1 MTNGEVLDYLE
12 GVAPTRYAES
22 YDNVGL
28 LIGDVNTEV
37 TGVCCCLDITHSV
50 IKEAVTKGAN
60 LIVTHHPVIF
70 DPLKNI
76 PHWSPVAELVKK
88 DVAVIAMHTNFDIAE
103 GGVNDT
109 LIELLEWT
117 CFRDGGGALEVT
129 AGDGKGFGAVC
140 EIPLGF
146 TPQTLAEYCKKKL
159 DLGGVRYS
167 RIKRPINR
175 IAVCCGGG
183 IDRNV
188 MRLARERGCDAII
201 SGDIKHNFWIEAENC
216 GLTLIDAGHFGT
228 EKAAAHR
235 LAKIIT
241 EKFSS
246 VPVFSAEC
254 EADPCVYG

>member
-1 MTNGEVLDYLE
+1 MTVGEVLDYLE
-12 GVAPTRYAES
+12 GIAPTRYAES

-28 LIGDVNTEV
+28 LIGSGKTEV
-37 TGVCCCLDITHSV
+37 TGVCCCLDITHFV
-50 IKEAVTKGAN
+50 IKETVAKGAN

-76 PHWSPVAELVKK
+76 PDWSPVTELVKK
-88 DVAVIAMHTNFDIAE
+88 DVTVIAMHTNFDIAD

-117 CFRDGGGALEVT
+117 KITDGVLEVT
-129 AGDGKGFGAVC
+129 QSDGRGFGAVC

-254 EADPCVYG
+254 ECDPCCYS